1 MVKLLEREEGNRF
14 KEGQKKLKMWNANIE
29 RKQDAD
35 RKVKDLNF
43 NVIDIDDN
51 LTSGATSP
59 NSRNLDKSQ
68 RAIRRKI

>member
-1 MVKLLEREEGNRF
+1 
-14 KEGQKKLKMWNANIE
+14 MWNANIE

-35 RKVKDLNF
+35 RKAKDLNF
-43 NVIDIDDN
+43 DVIDIDDN